1 MRARYSDK
9 AQERHYFVYKGAL
22 MVSSGGGFNACGVIK
37 TAWLLSDRL
46 ETA

>member
-22 MVSSGGGFNACGVIK
+22 TVSPGRDFNTCDQNCVAIK
-37 TAWLLSDRL
+37 
-46 ETA
+46 